1 MDIGVLG
8 GTFDPVHSGH
18 IAIAGAARDQ
28 LKLSQVLFIPAGV
41 PWLKGHRDITPAERR
56 AEMLELA
63 IAPYPSFRLSR
74 IEIERP
80 GHSYTT
86 DTLEQLKREL
96 GGDADL
102 YFIMGVDALSD
113 LPLWH
118 QPPRIIELCHLVGAR
133 RPGSRAPDIESLEGS
148 LPGISQR
155 VIILDN
161 EPVDASSSGIRE
173 RVAQNQSIEGLV
185 PDAVARY
192 IEEHGLYRKGG
203 MK

>member
-1 MDIGVLG
+1 
-8 GTFDPVHSGH
+8 
-18 IAIAGAARDQ
+18 
-28 LKLSQVLFIPAGV
+28 
-41 PWLKGHRDITPAERR
+41 
-56 AEMLELA
+56 
-63 IAPYPSFRLSR
+63 
-74 IEIERP
+74 
-80 GHSYTT
+80 
-86 DTLEQLKREL
+86 
-96 GGDADL
+96 
-102 YFIMGVDALSD
+102 
-113 LPLWH
+113 
-118 QPPRIIELCHLVGAR
+118 
-133 RPGSRAPDIESLEGS
+133 

>member
-18 IAIAGAARDQ
+18 IAIAGAAREQ
-28 LKLSQVLFIPAGV
+28 LKLSQVLFVPAGV
-41 PWLKGHRDITPAERR
+41 PWLKGHRGISPAERR
-56 AEMLELA
+56 VEMLELA
-63 IAPYPSFRLSR
+63 IAPYPSFHLSR

-96 GGDADL
+96 GGDASL
-102 YFIMGVDALSD
+102 YFIVGVDALSD

-118 QPPRIIELCHLVGAR
+118 QPQRIIELCYLVAAR
-133 RPGSRAPDIESLEGS
+133 RPGSRPPDIESLEGS
-148 LPGISQR
+148 LPGVSQR

-161 EPVDASSSGIRE
+161 EPVNASSSGIRE